1 MNGARSV
8 SKSSSGKTRVGLSR
22 CQHAPLAQTF
32 KTPSYFQPAMAQK
45 SPNLSVVIS
54 GYNEEQAVEHVLL
67 GVLHFFDENKI
78 DGELI
83 FMDNH
88 STDKTGEISEKVA
101 KTDKRLTIIHRRN
114 RPNQDL
120 GSSLREGL
128 QNTTGSYLLIM
139 DCDASHD
146 YNEINNLW
154 GHKEEADIIIGSRYV
169 AGGRAELNPKRWLFS
184 TGYNL
189 FARLL
194 TGVNVKDM
202 TTGFK
207 LYKKEVFENMNLTN
221 NGFGLHVEIL
231 LKAASKGS
239 TFKEVPITYKKS
251 GKSHLNY
258 KKQFPSYMKPVLDM
272 FKARLKREPYQ

>member
-1 MNGARSV
+1 MA
-8 SKSSSGKTRVGLSR
+8 KSDKKSAVK
-22 CQHAPLAQTF
+22 
-32 KTPSYFQPAMAQK
+32 MEK
-45 SPNLSVVIS
+45 SPELTVVIS
-54 GYNEEQAVEHVLL
+54 GYNEEQSVQSVLK
-67 GVLHFFDENKI
+67 GVLNFFDNQNI
-78 DGELI
+78 NGELL

-88 STDKTGEISEKVA
+88 STDKTGEISDQVA
-101 KTDKRLTIIHRRN
+101 KTDKRLRIIHRRN
-114 RPNQDL
+114 RPNTDL

-128 QNTTGSYLLIM
+128 QNATGNYLLIM

-154 GHKEEADIIIGSRYV
+154 QHKEESDIIIGSRYV

-189 FARLL
+189 FARIL

-207 LYKKEVFENMNLTN
+207 LYKKEVFEGMNLTN

-231 LKAASKGS
+231 LKAASKGCS
-239 TFKEVPITYKKS
+239 FKEVPITYKKS

-272 FKARLKREPYQ
+272 FKARIKRKTYD